1 MPLRTGGIISLR
13 GDLTI
18 ENVDPIEISKNVTLE
33 LNRHTLSK
41 STENALL
48 RILGSDVAITNS
60 TVKSTC
66 VSKSADAVVVGKL
79 DRTGAKLTLDKVT
92 PESSVGGGFDA
103 RGYGLTISAEN
114 EAVVEG
120 GTYTS
125 GVYTE
130 GTLTMSGGDA
140 DRLRLGMP
148 DDIKVAALSGG
159 SFRSIQRGKDID
171 YQSLLAEGYA
181 YQKQDGALVKLSE
194 MDENTAVTVVKCSH
208 QDDPSGGGVC
218 PYCGYAA
225 TVTKTDGSISYH
237 RTTDE
242 AIAAADGG
250 TVTKAGW
257 SGAYGYRIV
266 IDHGG
271 GFKTLYAHCSSISVS
286 AGQRVYQGQKIGA
299 VGNTGRSTGAHC
311 HFEIFKNGANVNPAS
326 YL

>member
-181 YQKQDGALVKLSE
+181 YQKDGALLKPTE
-194 MDENTAVTVVKCSH
+194 MDENAVVTVVQCTHPEGISGTKACPHCGMTCEH
-208 QDDPSGGGVC
+208 QIGFTGSVCNSYQWHCTHTDVEETGVC
-218 PYCGYAA
+218 NIC
-225 TVTKTDGSISYH
+225 KM
-237 RTTDE
+237 
-242 AIAAADGG
+242 
-250 TVTKAGW
+250 
-257 SGAYGYRIV
+257 
-266 IDHGG
+266 
-271 GFKTLYAHCSSISVS
+271 
-286 AGQRVYQGQKIGA
+286 
-299 VGNTGRSTGAHC
+299 
-311 HFEIFKNGANVNPAS
+311 
-326 YL
+326 

>member
-181 YQKQDGALVKLSE
+181 Y
-194 MDENTAVTVVKCSH
+194 
-208 QDDPSGGGVC
+208 
-218 PYCGYAA
+218 
-225 TVTKTDGSISYH
+225 
-237 RTTDE
+237 
-242 AIAAADGG
+242 
-250 TVTKAGW
+250 
-257 SGAYGYRIV
+257 
-266 IDHGG
+266 
-271 GFKTLYAHCSSISVS
+271 
-286 AGQRVYQGQKIGA
+286 
-299 VGNTGRSTGAHC
+299 
-311 HFEIFKNGANVNPAS
+311 
-326 YL
+326 